1 MPKFQKNEVKMYLSE
16 KEQEDQNSNTRL
28 LSKLFDF
35 NNIMILGL
43 YTPCPQK
50 KLEVWF
56 LAISQLLFGQ
66 IQKVRSVLKT
76 IDSENFKT
84 VLTFDIWPSRSWENW
99 GKRHHGSFSFF
110 TWICKKLSNFSS
122 CNCCFGPSKPPLD
135 ILHYFF

>member
-76 IDSENFKT
+76 TGSENFKT
-84 VLTFDIWPSRSWENW
+84 VLTFDIWPSRS
-99 GKRHHGSFSFF
+99 
-110 TWICKKLSNFSS
+110 
-122 CNCCFGPSKPPLD
+122 
-135 ILHYFF
+135 